1 MGDFSDWL
9 QNNWID
15 LARLGVQSAIL
26 VAIVR
31 YGRRLLAALRASQ
44 EQIGALLKLS
54 VADGMT
60 THDSTARSEFQ
71 GAAERE
77 PEVEIAHEPF
87 AEPSRADAIFG
98 HEVTRP
104 RVAITEPAF
113 EPQLARETERQ
124 PIWEQQPQPEPAFA
138 GPASLRHNSWHANEA
153 REQSLGAEIAGGSG
167 FGASTAV
174 LDPPIAH
181 NEPPISHDEPISHQ
195 EPIPRSEVRPFT
207 PWVSA
212 PSTGPEVRASITT
225 TVAAKRGGVQSWLNA
240 PMRSS
245 GPGPVKKIVRWLQS
259 PAGGHSRSAR

>member
-1 MGDFSDWL
+1 MSDFSDWL

-60 THDSTARSEFQ
+60 AHDSTAHGEFRSK
-71 GAAERE
+71 AEPE
-77 PEVEIAHEPF
+77 PEVQIAREPF
-87 AEPSRADAIFG
+87 AEPSRAAASL
-98 HEVTRP
+98 ERETARP

-113 EPQLARETERQ
+113 EPSLAREAARQ
-124 PIWEQQPQPEPAFA
+124 PIWEPEPQPEPAFA
-138 GPASLRHNSWHANEA
+138 GPASVRHNSWHANEA
-153 REQSLGAEIAGGSG
+153 PEQSLGGRIAGGSG
-167 FGASTAV
+167 LSASTAV
-174 LDPPIAH
+174 VDPPIEH
-181 NEPPISHDEPISHQ
+181 NEPPISRNEQISYQ

-212 PSTGPEVRASITT
+212 PSTGPEVRSSITT

-259 PAGGHSRSAR
+259 PAGNHPRPAR